1 MRTVSSSGSKG
12 IEVPSGKV
20 RVELK
25 ALTRT
30 ERAVAQVL
38 YIAGI
43 GALGIKAMSLAR
55 KERGAGT

>member
-25 ALTRT
+25 TLTRT
-30 ERAVAQVL
+30 ERAVVQVL
-38 YIAGI
+38 YST
-43 GALGIKAMSLAR
+43 LLA
-55 KERGAGT
+55 